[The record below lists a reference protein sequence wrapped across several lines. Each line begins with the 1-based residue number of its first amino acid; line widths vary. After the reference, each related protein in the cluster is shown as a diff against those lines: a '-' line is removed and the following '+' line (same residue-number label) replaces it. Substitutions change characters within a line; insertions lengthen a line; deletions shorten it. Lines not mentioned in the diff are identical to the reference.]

1 MFLVP
6 EKKSNLY
13 NTLVEFAY
21 AEYGS
26 ALEMLK
32 AAKTANSPKLKV
44 GYINH
49 ALDEYRHSKLI
60 FDVLNNEVKRNKD
73 FFKKEFRFSPQ
84 NVVLKGYLD
93 KRNFLVEK
101 LKQKNFV
108 EFVYTNEFLAKDSFD
123 SLIKRIKNKESLKI
137 LKQISK
143 EEENHADYSVKTLNN
158 IMKEEDRHWTFAKLF
173 YDKKFPNSNLQSAFK
188 KEKLKNKFRTFY
200 YKNVMFLNK
209 IFDPII
215 NGLILIF
222 GSITI
227 LLKPNSSSNKN
238 LMAISDKSII

>member
-32 AAKTANSPKLKV
+32 AAKTANSPRLKV

-173 YDKKFPNSNLQSAFK
+173 YDKKFPNSNLQSAFR

-238 LMAISDKSII
+238 LMTISDKSVI

>member
-32 AAKTANSPKLKV
+32 AAKTAGSPRLKV

-60 FDVLNNEVKRNKD
+60 FDVLNNEVKRNND

-84 NVVLKGYLD
+84 NVVLKGYVD
-93 KRNFLVEK
+93 KRSFLVEK

-108 EFVYTNEFLAKDSFD
+108 EFVYTNEFLAKDSFE

-137 LKQISK
+137 LKQISQ
-143 EEENHADYSVKTLNN
+143 EEENHADYSVETLNN
-158 IMKEEDRHWTFAKLF
+158 IMKEEDRHWTFAKIF
-173 YDKKFPNSNLQSAFK
+173 YDKKFPNSSLQNAFR
-188 KEKLKNKFRTFY
+188 KEKLKNKFRMFY
-200 YKNVMFLNK
+200 YKNVMILNK

-215 NGLILIF
+215 NVLILIF

-238 LMAISDKSII
+238 LMTISDKSVI

>member
-6 EKKSNLY
+6 DKKSNLY
-13 NTLVEFAY
+13 STLVEFAY

-32 AAKTANSPKLKV
+32 AAKTADSPRLKV

-84 NVVLKGYLD
+84 NVVLKGYID

-137 LKQISK
+137 LKQISQ
-143 EEENHADYSVKTLNN
+143 EEENHADYSVETLNN

-173 YDKKFPNSNLQSAFK
+173 YDKKFPNSNLQIAFR
-188 KEKLKNKFRTFY
+188 KEKLKNKFRMFY
-200 YKNVMFLNK
+200 YRNVMFLNK

-215 NGLILIF
+215 NTLIMIF
-222 GSITI
+222 GFITI
-227 LLKPNSSSNKN
+227 LLKTNSSSKKN
-238 LMAISDKSII
+238 LMSISDKSII

>member
-6 EKKSNLY
+6 DKKSNLY

-32 AAKTANSPKLKV
+32 AAKTANSPRLKI

-84 NVVLKGYLD
+84 NVVLKGYVD
-93 KRNFLVEK
+93 KRSFLVEK

-108 EFVYTNEFLAKDSFD
+108 EFVYANEFLAKDSFN
-123 SLIKRIKNKESLKI
+123 SLIKRIKNKESLII
-137 LKQISK
+137 LKKISQ
-143 EEENHADYSVKTLNN
+143 EEESHADYSIETLNN

-173 YDKKFPNSNLQSAFK
+173 YDKKFPNSNLQSAFR

-238 LMAISDKSII
+238 LMTISDKSVI

>member
-6 EKKSNLY
+6 DKKSNLY
-13 NTLVEFAY
+13 STLVEFAY

-26 ALEMLK
+26 ALEMLA
-32 AAKTANSPKLKV
+32 AAKKADSPRLKV

-73 FFKKEFRFSPQ
+73 YFNKEFRFTPQ
-84 NVVLKGYLD
+84 NVVLKGYVD
-93 KRNFLVEK
+93 KKNFLVEK
-101 LKQKNFV
+101 LKLKNFV
-108 EFVYTNEFLAKDSFD
+108 EFVYANEFLAKDSFD
-123 SLIKRIKNKESLKI
+123 NLIKRIENTDSLKI

-143 EEENHADYSVKTLNN
+143 EEESHADYSIETLHT
-158 IMKEEDRHWTFAKLF
+158 IMAEEDRHWTFAKLF
-173 YDKKFPNSNLQSAFK
+173 YDKKFPNSNLNVAFK
-188 KEKLKNKFRTFY
+188 KEKMKNKLRMFY

-215 NGLILIF
+215 NFLIVIF
-222 GSITI
+222 GHIAVF
-227 LLKPNSSSNKN
+227 LKSNSTLKKN
-238 LMAISDKSII
+238 LMSISEKSII

>member
-6 EKKSNLY
+6 DKKSNLY

-32 AAKTANSPKLKV
+32 AAKTANSPRLKV

-60 FDVLNNEVKRNKD
+60 FDVLNNEVKRNND

-84 NVVLKGYLD
+84 NVVLKGYVD
-93 KRNFLVEK
+93 KRSFLVEK

-137 LKQISK
+137 LKQISQ
-143 EEENHADYSVKTLNN
+143 EEENHADYSVETLNN

-173 YDKKFPNSNLQSAFK
+173 YDKKFPNSNLQTAFR

-215 NGLILIF
+215 NVLILTF

-238 LMAISDKSII
+238 LMTISDKSVI

>member
-6 EKKSNLY
+6 DKKSNLY

-32 AAKTANSPKLKV
+32 AAKIANSPRLKV

-84 NVVLKGYLD
+84 NVVLKGYVD
-93 KRNFLVEK
+93 KRSFLVEK

-137 LKQISK
+137 LKQISQ
-143 EEENHADYSVKTLNN
+143 EEENHADYSVQTLNN

-173 YDKKFPNSNLQSAFK
+173 YDKKFPNSNLQSAFR

-238 LMAISDKSII
+238 LMAISDKSVI

>member
-6 EKKSNLY
+6 DKKSSLY

-21 AEYGS
+21 AEFGS

-32 AAKTANSPKLKV
+32 AAKTANSPRLKV

-108 EFVYTNEFLAKDSFD
+108 EFVYANEFLAKDSFN
-123 SLIKRIKNKESLKI
+123 SLIKRIKNKESLII
-137 LKQISK
+137 LKKISQ
-143 EEENHADYSVKTLNN
+143 EEESHADYSIETLNN

-173 YDKKFPNSNLQSAFK
+173 YDKKFPNSNLQSAFR

-209 IFDPII
+209 IIDPII

-227 LLKPNSSSNKN
+227 MLKTNSSSNKN
-238 LMAISDKSII
+238 LMRISEKSVI

>member
-6 EKKSNLY
+6 DKKSSLY

-32 AAKTANSPKLKV
+32 AAKTANSPRLKV

-137 LKQISK
+137 LKQISQ
-143 EEENHADYSVKTLNN
+143 EEENHADYSVETLNN
-158 IMKEEDRHWTFAKLF
+158 IMKEENKHWTFAKLF
-173 YDKKFPNSNLQSAFK
+173 YDKKFPNSNLQSAFR

-222 GSITI
+222 GSIAI

-238 LMAISDKSII
+238 LMTISEKSIF

>member
-6 EKKSNLY
+6 DKKSNLY

-32 AAKTANSPKLKV
+32 AAKTANSPRLKI

-84 NVVLKGYLD
+84 NVVLKGYVD
-93 KRNFLVEK
+93 KRSFLVEK

-137 LKQISK
+137 LKQISQ
-143 EEENHADYSVKTLNN
+143 EEENHADYSVETLNN
-158 IMKEEDRHWTFAKLF
+158 IMREEDRHWTFAKLF
-173 YDKKFPNSNLQSAFK
+173 YDKKFPNSNLQSAFR

-238 LMAISDKSII
+238 LMTISDKSVI

>member
-1 MFLVP
+1 MFLIP
-6 EKKSNLY
+6 DKKSSLY

-32 AAKTANSPKLKV
+32 AAKTANSPRLKI

-84 NVVLKGYLD
+84 NVVLKGYVD
-93 KRNFLVEK
+93 KRSFLVEK

-108 EFVYTNEFLAKDSFD
+108 EFVYANEFLAKDSFN
-123 SLIKRIKNKESLKI
+123 SLIKRIKNKESLII
-137 LKQISK
+137 LKKISQ
-143 EEENHADYSVKTLNN
+143 EEESHADYSIETLNN

-173 YDKKFPNSNLQSAFK
+173 YDKKFPNSNLQSAFR

-209 IFDPII
+209 IIDPII

-227 LLKPNSSSNKN
+227 MLKTNSSSNKN
-238 LMAISDKSII
+238 LMRISEKSVI

>member
-1 MFLVP
+1 MFLIP
-6 EKKSNLY
+6 DKKSGLY

-32 AAKTANSPKLKV
+32 AAKTANSPRLKI

-84 NVVLKGYLD
+84 NVVLKGYVD
-93 KRNFLVEK
+93 KRSFLVEK

-108 EFVYTNEFLAKDSFD
+108 EFVYANEFLAKDSFN
-123 SLIKRIKNKESLKI
+123 SLIKRIKNKESLII
-137 LKQISK
+137 LKKISQ
-143 EEENHADYSVKTLNN
+143 EEESHADYSIETLNN

-173 YDKKFPNSNLQSAFK
+173 YDKKFPNSNLQSAFR

-209 IFDPII
+209 IIDPII

-227 LLKPNSSSNKN
+227 MLKTNSSSNKN
-238 LMAISDKSII
+238 LMRISEKSVI

>member
-6 EKKSNLY
+6 DNKSNLY

-26 ALEMLK
+26 ALEMLA
-32 AAKTANSPKLKV
+32 AAKTAVSPRLKV

-60 FDVLNNEVKRNKD
+60 FEVLNNEVTKNKD
-73 FFKKEFRFSPQ
+73 FFSKEFRFSPQ
-84 NVVLKGYLD
+84 NVVLKGYVD

-101 LKQKNFV
+101 LKLKNFV
-108 EFVYTNEFLAKDSFD
+108 EFVYTNEFLAKNSFD
-123 SLIKRIKNKESLKI
+123 NLIKRIEDKKSLKI
-137 LKQISK
+137 LNQISQ
-143 EEENHADYSVKTLNN
+143 EEEGHANDSVETLNV
-158 IMKEEDRHWTFAKLF
+158 IMKEEDRHWSFAKLF
-173 YDKKFPNSNLQSAFK
+173 YNKKFPNSSLEIAFK
-188 KEKLKNKFRTFY
+188 KEKFKNKLRMLN
-200 YKNVMFLNK
+200 YKNVLFLNK

-215 NGLILIF
+215 NTLITIF

-227 LLKPNSSSNKN
+227 LLNPNSSLKKN
-238 LMAISDKSII
+238 LMSISDKSII

>member
-1 MFLVP
+1 M
-6 EKKSNLY
+6 
-13 NTLVEFAY
+13 
-21 AEYGS
+21 
-26 ALEMLK
+26 
-32 AAKTANSPKLKV
+32 
-44 GYINH
+44 
-49 ALDEYRHSKLI
+49 DEYRHSKLI
-60 FDVLNNEVKRNKD
+60 FDVLNNEVKRNND

-84 NVVLKGYLD
+84 NVVLKGYVD
-93 KRNFLVEK
+93 KRSFLVEK

-137 LKQISK
+137 LKQISQ
-143 EEENHADYSVKTLNN
+143 EEENHADYSVETLNN

-173 YDKKFPNSNLQSAFK
+173 YDKKFPNSNLQSAFR

-238 LMAISDKSII
+238 LMTISEKSVI